1 MRKTA
6 RQPLSSRLASHP
18 SIAVLAAGA
27 MALSLSACGSD
38 NPTGATA
45 PAPAGGTTSG
55 EALSGQLAGAGAS
68 SQESAVKAWVAEFQ
82 KANAQAQVTYDA
94 VGSGSGIEQFL
105 NKSVSWA
112 GSDAPLEGDE
122 IASAE
127 KRCGGPA
134 WHLPT
139 YVSPVAVIFN
149 LEGISSLNL
158 KADTLGKIFAG
169 QITNWND
176 PAIAADNPDVQ
187 LPDLA
192 ITPVHRADKSGTTE
206 NFTDYLHEAAPQA
219 WPHEPDKSWPIS
231 GGESGDK
238 TAGMVD
244 TVQRAHGAI
253 GYADAS
259 QAGKLGTVALQTA
272 GGFISFSPEAA
283 AALVDNAKP
292 GEGAD
297 ERNLILSLDRV
308 PDSADAYP
316 LVLVSYEIVC
326 STYADETEGE
336 LVKSFLSYVAS
347 PEGQTVAA
355 QAAGSAPLSE
365 QMSAKVAAAL
375 EAITIGK

>member
-1 MRKTA
+1 MCKTA
-6 RQPLSSRLASHP
+6 SQPLSSRLVSRP
-18 SIAVLAAGA
+18 SLAVLAAGA
-27 MALSLSACGSD
+27 LTLSLSACGSD
-38 NPTGATA
+38 NPTGTSSS
-45 PAPAGGTTSG
+45 APAGSASSA
-55 EALSGQLAGAGAS
+55 EKVSGQLAGAGAS

-82 KANAQAQVTYDA
+82 KANTEAQVTYDA

-122 IASAE
+122 IKAAE
-127 KRCGGPA
+127 ERCGGPA

-149 LEGISSLNL
+149 LEGISNLNL
-158 KADTLGKIFAG
+158 KAETIGKIFAG
-169 QITNWND
+169 EITKWND
-176 PAIAADNPDVQ
+176 PAIAADNPDVK

-206 NFTDYLHEAAPQA
+206 NFTDYLHEAAPDA
-219 WPHEPDKSWPIS
+219 WPHKPDKSWPIS

-244 TVQRAHGAI
+244 TVQRAQGAI

-259 QAGKLGTVALQTA
+259 QVGKLGTVALETKE
-272 GGFISFSPEAA
+272 GFISFSPEAA
-283 AALVDNAKP
+283 AAAVDTAKP

-297 ERNLILSLDRV
+297 EHNLTLSLNRV
-308 PDSADAYP
+308 PDSAEAYP

-326 STYADETEGE
+326 SKYEDETEGK
-336 LVKSFLSYVAS
+336 LVKGFLNYVAS
-347 PEGQTVAA
+347 GEGQKVAA

-375 EAITIGK
+375 DAITIGK